1 MNRYFR
7 TKDKYK
13 LRTVALLAC
22 ICTYSALGGDI
33 YAFDNPPMIAD
44 RSNEGSSLQHGSSFF
59 AVPQNNVLKIPADKY
74 NTPPKVRVYQNGKEK
89 LYPMTL
95 DATKKKYEITLPE
108 GLNVPDLL
116 KTKNALQILGELKT
130 DPASINYNNSNLIL
144 RDTNPK
150 PRIIENNYKAFI
162 GNYDY
167 LPIVLTNLTFNPN
180 SSAQKAIYVKYE
192 KIDAPEYENNPDVM
206 NTPYESRILYPSSW
220 VQNNSVSFY
229 IKTPYGYKTYIYG
242 LLFPDEHKDANLT
255 KISKDGVIIEGPTKV
270 GTFTTILK
278 IPMLVL
284 DPVTGDI
291 KIPEFLDEKFKAP
304 TTKEVEYFTTDEENL
319 KKKLIKA
326 GIVYQEDNIN
336 RPNDIKILGEI
347 PNEASDVPVD
357 VEVQLLYKDGSSIII
372 KVPVIVHPPA
382 TPDPPDPPVDP
393 PQTSGDNL
401 DPHINLLH
409 DRYTVIFAMQDTL
422 RKRLGDLRADN
433 EDKKERGIWAR
444 MKKASYFVNDDS
456 LKFKYTGIQ
465 IGYDREKLV
474 DKDTDTERSIYKGF
488 AFEHLTG
495 EADST
500 KFAAKNEL
508 QGNILSVYRTNIYKD
523 GRYLD
528 LVAKLGKVRDH
539 MTFEDE
545 TSPDSAI
552 WRSSYYSLSAEY
564 GKLKQKEDYYIEPQ
578 VQLTYSHL
586 GSGEYLSENNTK
598 AYVKGVNSLIL
609 RGGILFGKK
618 EQQNHFYGKIFAN
631 HEFLG
636 NTTGEYTVGTNNYT
650 HTIRNRGTWLTVGL
664 GLQKY
669 IGKQNYLYFDVE
681 RDIAKNIHKNWEI
694 NLSLR
699 HIF

>member
-7 TKDKYK
+7 TKGKYK
-13 LRTVALLAC
+13 LRAVALLAC

-33 YAFDNPPMIAD
+33 YAFDNPSMIAD
-44 RSNEGSSLQHGSSFF
+44 RSNEGAALQQGTSFY
-59 AVPQNNVLKIPADKY
+59 AITNDKTIKVSGGDFKT
-74 NTPPKVRVYQNGKEK
+74 TPKARIYLDGKETF
-89 LYPMTL
+89 YDMTKGS
-95 DATKKKYEITLPE
+95 DGKSYELTLPDNIDFDT
-108 GLNVPDLL
+108 LMRA
-116 KTKNALQILGELKT
+116 KNGLQIVGELNKKINRFT
-130 DPASINYNNSNLIL
+130 LGRVQNDTLSTSIKGKDGTTPG
-144 RDTNPK
+144 RV
-150 PRIIENNYKAFI
+150 IINKNKIFI

-167 LPIVLTNLTFNPN
+167 LPLVITNQRFETN
-180 SSAQKAIYVKYE
+180 KTMAIYLEYE
-192 KIDAPEYENNPDVM
+192 KIDDPKYENDPDVM
-206 NTPYESRILYPSSW
+206 KTGYEPRILYGAPS
-220 VQNNSVSFY
+220 VKYGDIATTFY
-229 IKTPYGYKTYIYG
+229 IKTPYGYKTNIYG
-242 LLFPDEHKDANLT
+242 LTPERDFPETILIDEQGGIIT
-255 KISKDGVIIEGPTKV
+255 KNPTKY
-270 GTFTTILK
+270 GGFTSSSEM
-278 IPMLVL
+278 PMYVIN
-284 DPVTGDI
+284 PNTGDI
-291 KIPEFLDEKFKAP
+291 TLPEFMTSDNYKTPLP
-304 TTKEVEYFTTDEENL
+304 KEVEYFNTDSKEN
-319 KKKLIKA
+319 KENTIKS
-326 GIVYQEDNIN
+326 GITFPEDNPN
-336 RPNDIKILGEI
+336 RPIKYEILSPI
-347 PNEASDVPVD
+347 PLDVSDTPVN
-357 VEVQLLYKDGSSIII
+357 VKVKLFYKDGSSIILD
-372 KVPVIVHPPA
+372 VPVVVKKSNK
-382 TPDPPDPPVDP
+382 PVP
-393 PQTSGDNL
+393 PQPSGDNL

-409 DRYTVIFAMQDTL
+409 DRYTVIFALQDTL

-444 MKKASYFVNDDS
+444 MKKASYFVNGDS

-500 KFAAKNEL
+500 KIAAKNEL
-508 QGNILSVYRTNIYKD
+508 QGNILSLYRTNIYKD

-528 LVAKLGKVRDH
+528 LVGKLGKVRDH

-545 TSPDSAI
+545 TSPDSAV

>member
-7 TKDKYK
+7 TKGKYK
-13 LRTVALLAC
+13 LRAVALLAC

-33 YAFDNPPMIAD
+33 YAFDNPSMIAD
-44 RSNEGSSLQHGSSFF
+44 RSNESRPLLQGTSFY
-59 AVPQNNVLKIPADKY
+59 AITNDKIIKISGADFKT
-74 NTPPKVRVYQNGKEK
+74 TPKARIFLDGKETF
-89 LYPMTL
+89 LDMTKGS
-95 DATKKKYEITLPE
+95 DGRSYELTLPDNIAFDT
-108 GLNVPDLL
+108 LMRA
-116 KTKNALQILGELKT
+116 KNGLQIVGELNKKPYT
-130 DPASINYNNSNLIL
+130 IPKFS
-144 RDTNPK
+144 TNPFTTK
-150 PRIIENNYKAFI
+150 FISKENQNPGRVIINDNKNFI

-167 LPIVLTNLTFNPN
+167 LPLVVTNLNFKTTSPL
-180 SSAQKAIYVKYE
+180 AIYVEYE
-192 KIDAPEYENNPDVM
+192 KIDDPKYEKDPDVM
-206 NTPYESRILYPSSW
+206 ETGYEPRILYGAPWIKDGGSPTT
-220 VQNNSVSFY
+220 FY
-229 IKTPYGYKTYIYG
+229 IKTPYGYKTNIYG
-242 LLFPDEHKDANLT
+242 LKATVDPTETILIDEQ
-255 KISKDGVIIEGPTKV
+255 GGIITNNPIKY
-270 GTFTTILK
+270 GTFTSTMNV
-278 IPMLVL
+278 PMLIIN
-284 DPVTGDI
+284 PNTGDI
-291 KIPEFLDEKFKAP
+291 TIPEFIASDDNNYKAP
-304 TTKEVEYFTTDEENL
+304 LPKEVEYFNIDSKEDKENTIKSGINFPENNPNRPIKYEIL
-319 KKKLIKA
+319 SPIPEDISDTPVPVKVKLI
-326 GIVYQEDNIN
+326 
-336 RPNDIKILGEI
+336 
-347 PNEASDVPVD
+347 
-357 VEVQLLYKDGSSIII
+357 YKDGSSIILD
-372 KVPVIVHPPA
+372 VPVVVKKSNK
-382 TPDPPDPPVDP
+382 PVP
-393 PQTSGDNL
+393 PQPSGDNL

-495 EADST
+495 DADST
-500 KFAAKNEL
+500 KIAAKNEL
-508 QGNILSVYRTNIYKD
+508 QGNILSLYRTNIYKD

-539 MTFEDE
+539 MTVEDE

-552 WRSSYYSLSAEY
+552 WRSTYYSLSAEY

-681 RDIAKNIHKNWEI
+681 RDFAKKIHKNWEFNWGI
-694 NLSLR
+694 R
-699 HIF
+699 HMF